1 MKVGIVSNSPG
12 ELVGWAIP
20 ASQILKNQ
28 GFLVDLYLTP
38 CMFATKNEFKVAL
51 KHGNFNQIFQ
61 YSETFKEMILKKN
74 FYDIFFHMGG
84 EIWYSTKFKTQKL
97 LSYAWGTQKLD
108 KFFHS
113 YLVPNQYYHRK
124 LISRNIPENKIFKIK
139 DLVFEKFRKM
149 NFSAGGNYNHN
160 SKMIGFMLGS
170 RIMEF
175 WGLLEIYLKT
185 ILILEKNLKNER
197 YKYVFFISPF
207 IYQNYENFETFKS
220 KIENFANSFNL
231 GDVIKKIEF
240 LTDEEEKVLKL
251 SKLRLLITIPG
262 TKTNEAGYLGIP
274 QLVILPLQKPEYIPV
289 WGILGWLDF
298 LGTLGKK
305 MKGYFIWQ
313 YAKKNIFTRKRY
325 IAMPNIISNKEVVP
339 EYAGIITP
347 ETLANLIFN
356 LVSDINKLQSISNSL
371 KEIYEEWENQAI
383 SFKHYLQKILSLNV

>member
-20 ASQILKNQ
+20 ASKILKNH

-61 YSETFKEMILKKN
+61 YFDTFKEMVSKKN
-74 FYDIFFHMGG
+74 SYDLFFHMGG
-84 EIWYSTKFKTQKL
+84 EIWYSTRFKTQKL
-97 LSYAWGTQKLD
+97 SSYAWGTKKLD

-124 LISRNIPENKIFKIK
+124 LIFRNIPENKIFKVK
-139 DLVFEKFRKM
+139 DLVFEKFREY
-149 NFSAGGNYNHN
+149 NLVAGGNYNPN
-160 SKMIGFMLGS
+160 SKTIGFMLGS
-170 RIMEF
+170 RIIEF

-185 ILILEKNLKNER
+185 IFILEKSIEN
-197 YKYVFFISPF
+197 YSYVFFVSPF
-207 IYQNYENFETFKS
+207 IYQNYEDFENFKS
-220 KIENFANSFNL
+220 EIKNFVDRFNL
-231 GDVIKKIEF
+231 PDFLNKVEF
-240 LTDEEEKVLKL
+240 LVNEEEKILRL
-251 SKLRLLITIPG
+251 SKLRLLVTIPG

-289 WGILGWLDF
+289 WGVLGWLDF
-298 LGTLGKK
+298 LGTFGKK
-305 MKGYFIWQ
+305 IKGYFVWQ

-325 IAMPNIISNKEVVP
+325 IAMPNIISNREIVP
-339 EYAGIITP
+339 ELAGIITP
-347 ETLANLIFN
+347 ESLAKQIITLIL
-356 LVSDINKLQSISNSL
+356 DTNKLQSIARSL

-383 SFKHYLQKILSLNV
+383 SFEQYLQKIL